1 VPSQPAP
8 GYLAAMPPG
17 YQPGA
22 QPPGYPVPPGYYPP
36 PPRGYVPIPLAPD
49 GRPLAGF
56 GDRLLAFIV
65 DALIM
70 GAASMIF
77 LLPALIWWFRR
88 FAETMTTLNSS
99 YDPADTPP
107 SDFFADFF
115 VGYLVLLAIA
125 VISGLLISYVYLVEM
140 SWRSGQT
147 IGKRIMK
154 LQVAPVDAAE
164 SRSRMMFVKR
174 WAVERLCGLLV
185 PFFDYLD
192 GLWQLWDKPLQQ
204 CLHDKAAR
212 TVVVKIG

>member
-1 VPSQPAP
+1 VP

-17 YQPGA
+17 YQPGT

-36 PPRGYVPIPLAPD
+36 PPRGYLPIPLAPD

-77 LLPALIWWFRR
+77 FLPAMIWWFGR
-88 FAETMTTLNSS
+88 FAEAMTTLNSS

-115 VGYLVLLAIA
+115 VGYLVLLAITIGA
-125 VISGLLISYVYLVEM
+125 GLLISYVYLVEM
-140 SWRSGQT
+140 SWKSGQT

-174 WAVERLCGLLV
+174 WAVERLCGLFV
-185 PFFDYLD
+185 PFFELLD